1 MMPLYAQA
9 ATVQELQAQI
19 ADLLTRITTL
29 QQQLGST
36 PGATAPGDPV
46 VAGVA
51 QCPHVSRVLKRGT
64 TGEDVT
70 RLQQFL
76 ALDPAVYPEAQVS
89 GYYGA
94 LTEAAVKRFQCKNKL
109 VCDGSP
115 ESTGFGVAGPRTA
128 ALLALQCADPVGR
141 GVGTPSAGGFLRV
154 TPISGN
160 APLNVSIEATVN
172 TVKSCAAATYEV
184 DYGDNAP
191 KTLIAV
197 PANTCGELRQ
207 VLNHLYTA
215 PGTYIVTLRS
225 GVQQT
230 HATVTVGGLVPVPAS
245 SADSMSGTPQSGTVP
260 FTVTFRGNINA
271 TGRCDANTYTLDFGN
286 GQTAPLAPSGCSPS
300 SFTVTHVYTTAGAF
314 VAKLTKDAGN
324 VHIGEVSISATGGTA
339 GGSNTSSYKSYFAA
353 IPGHEGN
360 LATVL
365 AEFEIPSSCTAFQL
379 NWGDASAQIT
389 QAQGTCS
396 GSTVLKQFSHTYQNA
411 GSYTIVLRRG
421 SNLDEKSEAGV
432 VLGGN

>member
-207 VLNHLYTA
+207 VLNH
-215 PGTYIVTLRS
+215 R
-225 GVQQT
+225 
-230 HATVTVGGLVPVPAS
+230 
-245 SADSMSGTPQSGTVP
+245 
-260 FTVTFRGNINA
+260 
-271 TGRCDANTYTLDFGN
+271 
-286 GQTAPLAPSGCSPS
+286 
-300 SFTVTHVYTTAGAF
+300 
-314 VAKLTKDAGN
+314 
-324 VHIGEVSISATGGTA
+324 
-339 GGSNTSSYKSYFAA
+339 
-353 IPGHEGN
+353 
-360 LATVL
+360 
-365 AEFEIPSSCTAFQL
+365 
-379 NWGDASAQIT
+379 
-389 QAQGTCS
+389 
-396 GSTVLKQFSHTYQNA
+396 
-411 GSYTIVLRRG
+411 
-421 SNLDEKSEAGV
+421 
-432 VLGGN
+432 